1 VNGKSDSRKIGDSL
15 NTCMDLPH
23 GLLLLA
29 IGLLFTFLVFG
40 VIVYAEQ
47 PKEDTDKNLNDVQ
60 KQIRDLFKYNVDKNQ

>member
-15 NTCMDLPH
+15 NICMDLPH

-29 IGLLFTFLVFG
+29 IGLLFTFLVLG

-47 PKEDTDKNLNDVQ
+47 PKEDKEKNLNDVQ
-60 KQIRDLFKYNVDKNQ
+60 KQIRDLFKYNGDKNQ

>member
-15 NTCMDLPH
+15 NICMDLPH

-29 IGLLFTFLVFG
+29 IGLLFTFLVLG

-47 PKEDTDKNLNDVQ
+47 PKEDKEKNLNDVQ
-60 KQIRDLFKYNVDKNQ
+60 KQIRDLFRYNGDKNQ